1 MSDILRYEI
10 LYQYGGLYVDI
21 DFECLK
27 NFDPLLKGLNFFA
40 GLSNTGVFEINNAL
54 IAACPGHSILAEAVE
69 MISKRLKRPKGNFL
83 QLAPTLFPFLS
94 NKEQDMISTSIR
106 ECKAAETL
114 AMSGKYFQLTRSC
127 QFMNRI
133 GPGLFTQACMKTE
146 LANDA
151 LILPHRYFYP
161 VSNTGRQPLHFN
173 DSFAIHHWAKSWI
186 S

>member
-69 MISKRLKRPKGNFL
+69 IQKVKAPKGKFS
-83 QLAPTLFPFLS
+83 A
-94 NKEQDMISTSIR
+94 
-106 ECKAAETL
+106 
-114 AMSGKYFQLTRSC
+114 
-127 QFMNRI
+127 I
-133 GPGLFTQACMKTE
+133 G
-146 LANDA
+146 ANS
-151 LILPHRYFYP
+151 FP
-161 VSNTGRQPLHFN
+161 VSFKQRTRYDQHLY
-173 DSFAIHHWAKSWI
+173 SRMQSSWDFGHVR
-186 S
+186 